1 VSESKLNYKIPTM
14 KNNKSNFIQLLKFGF
29 SYFFFTFT
37 FTFTWNS
44 HAQISNPDVLHLTF
58 NSPISS
64 TGKIANFASNASKYA
79 DSADVLGLNLTNGGA
94 CGMALEGNGGKST
107 TNRVNTNAKVNLN
120 ESWTIAFWVDGLV
133 LPNNNYLFSSIG
145 WNGFRCYT
153 NGAAGSGNIMLR
165 TTSGISLIIGGVV
178 DTAKHDIIFVHD
190 RNNKVLKAY
199 KDGKYHTAAS
209 YTDSLVGSISNRDA
223 FVIAGYGSSNSI
235 NSGALID
242 EFMIYSYAID
252 TTKLGTLT
260 FEGTTYTYD
269 VSGCG
274 NSAIAAD
281 GTKFTKSGTFYDTLF
296 GTGIECDTI
305 ITYNVTLFPS
315 YSDTNYVEGCGSY
328 TFKGT
333 TYTQNAI
340 VSNTL
345 KTVNGCDSTMH
356 TAITIHPISQDTQ
369 YFSGCGSYEFKGVT
383 YNSNA
388 QLYDTLSSVFGCDS
402 IIVTNITVHSISL
415 DTQSINA
422 CGYYVALSGDT
433 LRNSQMYNDTFTNIN
448 GCDSIVTMD
457 VTIISYDP
465 GVTRNGNDLSANQD
479 NASYAW
485 LDCDAG
491 YSPITDATG
500 QTFTPTINGNF
511 ALELTY
517 KSCVDTSDCISVSNL
532 SFHAFGSSSIKIQP
546 NPNEGVFVLTSEL
559 PSLGQVRIVNANGQV
574 VLEKDANSQSELKLD
589 IKEFPAGIY
598 FIEVKGQNS
607 MDRLK
612 VIKNN

>member
-1 VSESKLNYKIPTM
+1 
-14 KNNKSNFIQLLKFGF
+14 
-29 SYFFFTFT
+29 
-37 FTFTWNS
+37 
-44 HAQISNPDVLHLTF
+44 
-58 NSPISS
+58 
-64 TGKIANFASNASKYA
+64 
-79 DSADVLGLNLTNGGA
+79 
-94 CGMALEGNGGKST
+94 MALEGNGRSSNS
-107 TNRVNTNAKVNLN
+107 NRVNTNAKVNLN

-133 LPNNNYLFSSIG
+133 LPKINYLFSSIG
-145 WNGFRCYT
+145 WNGFGCST
-153 NGAAGSGNIMLR
+153 NGTAGSGNIILR
-165 TTSGISLIIGGVV
+165 QSNGGIRLIMEGVV
-178 DTAKHDIIFVHD
+178 DTAKHEIIFVHD
-190 RNNKVLKAY
+190 RNNKMLKAY

-209 YTDSLVGSISNRDA
+209 YTDSLVGNIWDRDA

-252 TTKLGTLT
+252 TTKLGTLS

-315 YSDTNYVEGCGSY
+315 YS
-328 TFKGT
+328 
-333 TYTQNAI
+333 
-340 VSNTL
+340 
-345 KTVNGCDSTMH
+345 
-356 TAITIHPISQDTQ
+356 
-369 YFSGCGSYEFKGVT
+369 
-383 YNSNA
+383 
-388 QLYDTLSSVFGCDS
+388 
-402 IIVTNITVHSISL
+402 

-607 MDRLK
+607 LDRLK